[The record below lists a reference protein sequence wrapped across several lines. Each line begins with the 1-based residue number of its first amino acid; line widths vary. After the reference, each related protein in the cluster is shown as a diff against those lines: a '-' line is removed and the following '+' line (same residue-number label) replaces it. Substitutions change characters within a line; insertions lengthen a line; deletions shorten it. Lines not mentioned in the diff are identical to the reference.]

1 MDERLSKALE
11 FSNYMTTINNQKRM
25 FKEQYFENL
34 IYFYQGGQFT
44 VTKELVTF
52 ISLLLEKNNVSD
64 IVVIDDNGRPIM
76 IHDLEVFFD
85 SLLDTYFTAS
95 NNYYQNYSSLNK
107 KRNVELL
114 VKDDK

>member
-52 ISLLLEKNNVSD
+52 ISLLINQNNVND
-64 IVVIDDNGRPIM
+64 VVLIDDNDRPIM
-76 IHDLEVFFD
+76 IDNLEDFFD
-85 SLLDTYFTAS
+85 NILDTYFTAS
-95 NNYYQNYSSLNK
+95 NKYYQNYASLSK

-114 VKDDK
+114 ISNE